1 MVKWLI
7 KRLFL
12 LIFVIWGITTLTFV
26 IFAVVPRN
34 PALAMSGSQASPEQ
48 LQKFNERWGL
58 DKPMWERYLKFYA
71 YLFKGDLG
79 TSIRTERP
87 VATEMKNFF
96 PATFEL
102 ATTSIIIS
110 FIIGV
115 PLGMISAIKRNKWP
129 DQLTRFFSLIGVS
142 LPNFWL
148 GLILLLIVYNLLGG
162 VGPGRIT
169 SQAYE
174 PARITG
180 LYLID
185 SLLTGNWRS
194 FADSFKHIITPAIA
208 LGVFGMG
215 VVTRMMRSSMIDTLG
230 KDYIKAAQARGLSQY
245 KVIMGHAL
253 RNSLT
258 PVLTTLG
265 VLYGAYL
272 GGVIVVEVVFAW
284 PGLGNFA
291 YTSILKSD
299 QPAILGT
306 VLVIALLYSVVN
318 LIIDIL
324 YRFIDPRIK
333 FEQ

>member
-7 KRLFL
+7 KRLLL
-12 LIFVIWGITTLTFV
+12 LIFVVWGITTLTFV
-26 IFAVVPRN
+26 IFSVVPRN
-34 PALAMSGSQASPEQ
+34 PALAMSGSQATPEQ

-58 DKPMWERYLKFYA
+58 DKPMWQRYFQFYG
-71 YLFKGDLG
+71 YLLRGDLG

-102 ATTSIIIS
+102 ATTSILFSLVVGIPLGIIS
-110 FIIGV
+110 AV
-115 PLGMISAIKRNKWP
+115 KRNKWP

-148 GLILLLIVYNLLGG
+148 GLILILVLYYMLGG

-169 SQAYE
+169 SSAYE

-180 LYLID
+180 LYLLD
-185 SLLTGNWRS
+185 SLLTNNWKA
-194 FADSFKHIITPAIA
+194 FADSLKHIIAPSIA

-230 KDYIKAAQARGLSQY
+230 KDYIKAAQSRGLSQPR
-245 KVIMGHAL
+245 VIFNHAL

-258 PVLTTLG
+258 SVLTTVG

-272 GGVIVVEVVFAW
+272 GGVVVVEVVFAW

-299 QPAILGT
+299 HPAILGT
-306 VLVIALLYSVVN
+306 VLVIALLYSIVN

-333 FEQ
+333 FE

>member
-1 MVKWLI
+1 MLKWLI

-12 LIFVIWGITTLTFV
+12 LIFVVWGITTLTFV

-34 PALAMSGSQASPEQ
+34 PALAMSGSQATPEQ

-58 DKPMWERYLKFYA
+58 DRPMWERYIKFYS

-87 VATEMKNFF
+87 VAVEMRNFF

-110 FIIGV
+110 FIIGI
-115 PLGMISAIKRNKWP
+115 PLGIVSAIKRNKWP

-148 GLILLLIVYNLLGG
+148 GLILILIVYNLLGG
-162 VGPGRIT
+162 VGPGRVT
-169 SQAYE
+169 SAVYE

-180 LYLID
+180 LYLLD
-185 SLLTGNWRS
+185 SLLTGNWNS
-194 FADSFKHIITPAIA
+194 FVDSFKHIITPSIA

-230 KDYIKAAQARGLSQY
+230 KDYIKAAQARGLSQF
-245 KVIMGHAL
+245 KVIMSHGL

-258 PVLTTLG
+258 PVLTTVG
-265 VLYGAYL
+265 ILYGAYL

-333 FEQ
+333 FE

>member
-12 LIFVIWGITTLTFV
+12 LIFVVWGITTLTFI

-58 DKPMWERYLKFYA
+58 DKPMWERYIKFYA

-87 VATEMKNFF
+87 VATEMRNFF

-110 FIIGV
+110 FIIGI
-115 PLGMISAIKRNKWP
+115 PLGIISAIKRNKWP
-129 DQLTRFFSLIGVS
+129 DQLTRFFSLVGVS

-169 SQAYE
+169 SAAYE

-180 LYLID
+180 LYLLD
-185 SLLTGNWRS
+185 SLLAGNWRS
-194 FADSFKHIITPAIA
+194 FADSLKHIITPAIA

-215 VVTRMMRSSMIDTLG
+215 VVTRMMRSSMIDTLD
-230 KDYIKAAQARGLSQY
+230 KDYIKAARARGLSQF
-245 KVIMGHAL
+245 KVIMSHGL

-258 PVLTTLG
+258 PVLTAVG
-265 VLYGAYL
+265 ILYGAYL

-306 VLVIALLYSVVN
+306 VLVIALLYSIVN

-324 YRFIDPRIK
+324 YRVIDPRIK
-333 FEQ
+333 FE

>member
-1 MVKWLI
+1 MVRWLI
-7 KRLFL
+7 KRIFL
-12 LIFVIWGITTLTFV
+12 LIFVVWGITTLTFV

-34 PALAMSGSQASPEQ
+34 PALAMSGSQATPEQ
-48 LQKFNERWGL
+48 LEKFNERWGL
-58 DKPMWERYLKFYA
+58 DKPMWERYIKYYA
-71 YLFKGDLG
+71 YLLKGDLG

-87 VATEMKNFF
+87 VSTEIKNFF

-102 ATTSIIIS
+102 ATASIIIS

-115 PLGMISAIKRNKWP
+115 PLGIISAIKRNKWP

-148 GLILLLIVYNLLGG
+148 GLILILVVYYMLGG

-169 SQAYE
+169 SAAFE

-180 LYLID
+180 LYLLDSLLEGNWKSFID
-185 SLLTGNWRS
+185 SL
-194 FADSFKHIITPAIA
+194 KHILLPSIA

-215 VVTRMMRSSMIDTLG
+215 VVTRMMRSSMIDVLS
-230 KDYIKAAQARGLSQY
+230 KDYVKAAQARGLSQF
-245 KVIMGHAL
+245 KVIISHAL

-299 QPAILGT
+299 HPAILGT
-306 VLVIALLYSVVN
+306 VLIIALLYSIVN

-333 FEQ
+333 FE

>member
-12 LIFVIWGITTLTFV
+12 LIFVVWGITTLTFI

-58 DKPMWERYLKFYA
+58 DKPMWERYIKFYA

-87 VATEMKNFF
+87 VAAEMRNFF

-110 FIIGV
+110 FIIGI
-115 PLGMISAIKRNKWP
+115 PLGIVSAIKRNKWP
-129 DQLTRFFSLIGVS
+129 DQLTRFFSLVGVS

-148 GLILLLIVYNLLGG
+148 GLILLLIVYTLLGG

-169 SQAYE
+169 SAAYE

-180 LYLID
+180 LYLLD
-185 SLLTGNWRS
+185 SLLTGNWSS
-194 FADSFKHIITPAIA
+194 FVDSLKHIITPSIA

-215 VVTRMMRSSMIDTLG
+215 VVTRMMRSSMIDTLD
-230 KDYIKAAQARGLSQY
+230 KDYIKAAQARGLSQF
-245 KVIMGHAL
+245 KVIMSHGL

-258 PVLTTLG
+258 PVLTAVG
-265 VLYGAYL
+265 ILYGAYL

-306 VLVIALLYSVVN
+306 VLVIALLYSMVN

-333 FEQ
+333 FE

>member
-1 MVKWLI
+1 MLKWLI

-12 LIFVIWGITTLTFV
+12 LIFVVWGITTLTFV

-34 PALAMSGSQASPEQ
+34 PALAMSGSQATPEQ

-58 DKPMWERYLKFYA
+58 DRPMWERYIKFYS

-87 VATEMKNFF
+87 VAVEMRNFF

-110 FIIGV
+110 FIIGI
-115 PLGMISAIKRNKWP
+115 PLGIVSAIKRNKWP

-148 GLILLLIVYNLLGG
+148 GLILILIVYNLLGG
-162 VGPGRIT
+162 VGPGRVT
-169 SQAYE
+169 SAVYE

-180 LYLID
+180 LYLLD
-185 SLLTGNWRS
+185 SLLTGNWNS
-194 FADSFKHIITPAIA
+194 FVDSFKHIITPSIA

-230 KDYIKAAQARGLSQY
+230 KDYIKAAQARGLSQF
-245 KVIMGHAL
+245 KVIMSHGL

-258 PVLTTLG
+258 PVLTAVG
-265 VLYGAYL
+265 ILYGAYL

-333 FEQ
+333 FE